1 MLVLVSQS
9 VDHNGRSIGQL
20 VIKRTVSGGA
30 TTTIFDAI
38 NFGDDDNVRAY
49 HAVYALDSPST
60 TTALTY
66 KTQMA
71 RHDQSGTLNIQRS
84 DGSDS
89 GKSTIVL
96 LEIGA

>member
-1 MLVLVSQS
+1 VLVLVSQS

-49 HAVYALDSPST
+49 H
-60 TTALTY
+60 
-66 KTQMA
+66 
-71 RHDQSGTLNIQRS
+71 
-84 DGSDS
+84 
-89 GKSTIVL
+89 
-96 LEIGA
+96 